1 MRDIRSDLQERATLI
16 DEQIRAAYSH
26 FAKTI
31 EQLKNE
37 HNVRVAD
44 LKSGLTMIA
53 KFVEFEQRYFR
64 PDSPPVH
71 RPDPSPVQSSALVTL
86 ADLFMHR
93 LNEGGPMS
101 REDLVALAVKE
112 GFFADTETAAQ
123 AVHPMLVI
131 LLRSELIRE
140 LPNGTFAP
148 PTMSQAIKLRRVV

>member
-16 DEQIRAAYSH
+16 DVQIRAAYSH
-26 FAKTI
+26 FEKTV

-53 KFVEFEQRYFR
+53 KFIEFEQRYFR
-64 PDSPPVH
+64 PVSPPV
-71 RPDPSPVQSSALVTL
+71 QSCALVTL
-86 ADLFMHR
+86 ADLCMHR

-101 REDLVALAVKE
+101 REELVALAVKE
-112 GFFADTETAAQ
+112 GFVADTETAAQ

-131 LLRSELIRE
+131 LSRSELISE

-148 PTMSQAIKLRRVV
+148 PTMSQAIKVV